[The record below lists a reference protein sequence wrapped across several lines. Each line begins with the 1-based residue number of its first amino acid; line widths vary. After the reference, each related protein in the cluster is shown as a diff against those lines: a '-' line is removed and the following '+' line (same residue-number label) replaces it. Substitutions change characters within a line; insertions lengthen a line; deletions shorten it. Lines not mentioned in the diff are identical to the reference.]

1 MRKWFEPKVRIR
13 TSRLYSG
20 IWCVALISLVFTGY
34 FTQRVWA
41 QSEAE
46 SILIEDFS
54 QPDENGFPQNWDAQR
69 SKVTAQET
77 YVIAQDNGVSFL
89 QSKNASQRVYTKN
102 MSWDPRTHPILT
114 WRWRVRAVEE
124 GAAFIAA
131 VYPSLDTDLMFI
143 PVNTKYVWSVDQP
156 VGTTK
161 EGGMFG
167 STEVVIRSG
176 AEPTG
181 EWVEERINVY
191 EDFKEI
197 HQHEPAPK
205 AWGISLLG
213 GPGVEVDFGSLAVHP
228 Q

>member
-1 MRKWFEPKVRIR
+1 MRIWFEPTAR
-13 TSRLYSG
+13 TGTFWTFSVMWSVIL
-20 IWCVALISLVFTGY
+20 VALVFSVD
-34 FTQRVWA
+34 FTQGVFA
-41 QSEAE
+41 QSETE

-54 QPDENGFPQNWDAQR
+54 QPDENGFPQQWDAQR

-77 YVIAQDNGVSFL
+77 YVIGQEDGVSFL
-89 QSKNASQRVYTKN
+89 KSHNASQRVYTKN

-114 WRWRVRAVEE
+114 WRWRVRSVEE
-124 GAAFIAA
+124 GTELIAA

-143 PVNTKYVWSVDQP
+143 PVNTKYVWSVNQP

-176 AEPTG
+176 AEQVG

-191 EDFKEI
+191 EDFKDI

-228 Q
+228 E

>member
-1 MRKWFEPKVRIR
+1 MRKWVEPKRCNQ
-13 TSRLYSG
+13 TAWAYSVMWSVMLV
-20 IWCVALISLVFTGY
+20 IWVAFMPTAL
-34 FTQRVWA
+34 A
-41 QSEAE
+41 QSETE

-54 QPDENGFPQNWDAQR
+54 QPDENGFPQKWDAQR
-69 SKVTAQET
+69 SKVTAHET
-77 YVIAQDNGVSFL
+77 YVIAQEDDVSFL
-89 QSKNASQRVYTKN
+89 KSQNASQRVYTKN
-102 MSWDPRTHPILT
+102 MSWDPKTHPILT
-114 WRWRVRAVEE
+114 WRWRVRSVEK
-124 GAAFIAA
+124 GAEFIAA
-131 VYPSLDTDLMFI
+131 VYPSLDVDLMFI

-191 EDFKEI
+191 ENFKEI
-197 HQHEPAPK
+197 HEHEPAPK

-213 GPGVEVDFGSLAVHP
+213 GPGVEVDFGSLAVHAK
-228 Q
+228 